1 MKNRLIVQF
10 LLAVWGLCFMRVV
23 YAATFAVEVR
33 GFDYESLMWGAVAGL
48 LGGALRTIFTLAT
61 ENVVVYSVLKE
72 ARKDLVVSFLA
83 GGAAYLMML
92 AITSKWPDL
101 ITRDI
106 RMVVIVAAG
115 WTRVAFFN
123 RLNQLVT
130 SKLDKTNENLR
141 AGAKVIPPAS
151 DVMPLGDK

>member
-1 MKNRLIVQF
+1 
-10 LLAVWGLCFMRVV
+10 MRVV
-23 YAATFAVEVR
+23 YATTFTMDIR
-33 GFDYESLMWGAVAGL
+33 GFDYESLMWGALAGL
-48 LGGALRTIFTLAT
+48 LGGALRTIFTLAS

-83 GGAAYLMML
+83 GGVAYALML

-101 ITRDI
+101 ITREI
-106 RMVVIVAAG
+106 RMVMVVAAG

-141 AGAKVIPPAS
+141 AGAPVVPPAS
-151 DVMPLGDK
+151 DVVPIGDK